1 MTACKGGQ
9 KGFYPV
15 LSKFAFKIIP
25 RQRCAREINQS
36 VSEEM
41 MEKWGKKKF
50 SQSKAELAL
59 NQQNTKREANC
70 IKKYV

>member
-1 MTACKGGQ
+1 M
-9 KGFYPV
+9 
-15 LSKFAFKIIP
+15 
-25 RQRCAREINQS
+25 RAREINQS

-50 SQSKAELAL
+50 SQSKAESAL

-70 IKKYV
+70 IKNMFKFLI